1 MSRAVFFLGKGG
13 VGKTTC
19 ALALARA
26 RSARLPVVAAS
37 LDPAH
42 NLADLARS
50 GPPPGE
56 LSIHEPDLDAMARAR
71 ARRSVD
77 AIRSGYRS
85 LDVLGLG
92 GLAGLVEHA
101 PGIQEQSAI
110 DALVSLDAGL
120 PPGGLLVV
128 DMPPTGLAL
137 RTLALPSLVLGW
149 IASLTGLRRRILE
162 RRGAIAHVRGEG
174 APAGEASDEVMQ
186 VLARESAAALGARAL
201 IASALHVIVVNPEP
215 LGIAEAGRI
224 QAMLRTAGA
233 DDQRLVV
240 NRAAAVPATLPDGLR
255 GLGATLLPDRADR
268 ARDAA
273 VLDELGAILDGALP

>member
-1 MSRAVFFLGKGG
+1 
-13 VGKTTC
+13 
-19 ALALARA
+19 
-26 RSARLPVVAAS
+26 
-37 LDPAH
+37 
-42 NLADLARS
+42 
-50 GPPPGE
+50 
-56 LSIHEPDLDAMARAR
+56 
-71 ARRSVD
+71 
-77 AIRSGYRS
+77 
-85 LDVLGLG
+85 
-92 GLAGLVEHA
+92 
-101 PGIQEQSAI
+101 
-110 DALVSLDAGL
+110 
-120 PPGGLLVV
+120 
-128 DMPPTGLAL
+128 
-137 RTLALPSLVLGW
+137 
-149 IASLTGLRRRILE
+149 
-162 RRGAIAHVRGEG
+162 
-174 APAGEASDEVMQ
+174 MQ